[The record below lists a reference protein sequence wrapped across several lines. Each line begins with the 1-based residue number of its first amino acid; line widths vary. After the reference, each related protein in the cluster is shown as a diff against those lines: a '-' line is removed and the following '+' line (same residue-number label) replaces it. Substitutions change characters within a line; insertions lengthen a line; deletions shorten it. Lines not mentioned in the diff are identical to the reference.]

1 MRGVTLE
8 PTKSEFLS
16 LAGPANVVPVSCE
29 LLADLETPI
38 SAYMKLRHLPSSF
51 LLESVEGS
59 AQVARFSV
67 LGGGPRLVLDSD
79 GRTARV
85 LGPTGAVI
93 ERRDGPLGLVRDY
106 LARYR
111 AETRRDLPPFVG
123 GFLGYLG
130 YDAIRLW
137 ERLPG
142 RPPDDPSSAGL
153 PVFRLALMDTV
164 VVFDHRRHTL
174 RVIAN
179 AFLDDGA
186 EAAYRDARERIA
198 AVLERLEG
206 PRPPEPAAP
215 HVPLD
220 ARSNVTAE
228 AYCAAVAR
236 AQEYIRAGDIY
247 QVILSQRF
255 ATPVPGLDPL
265 AIYRALRVLNPSPY
279 MFFLDIGGSTLV
291 GSSPERLVRV
301 EEGRIDMRPLA
312 GTRPRGKSAAD
323 DAALAEALLADP
335 KERAEHVMLV
345 DLTRND
351 VGRVSRFGTVEV
363 TELLAIERYSHVMHL
378 VSHVEGELAAGRSP
392 WDVLQAVFPH
402 GTVSGAPK
410 VRAMEI
416 IDELEPVARGPYAGA
431 VGYFGF
437 DGALNTGITIRTVLV
452 RDGTAYVQA
461 GAGVVYD
468 SHPELEHQECLAK
481 ARGVLAAIA
490 RAGEQHAAGHRQL

>member
-1 MRGVTLE
+1 MRGVVLE
-8 PTKSEFLS
+8 PTRSEFLS
-16 LAGPANVVPVSCE
+16 ARGEANVVPVSCE

-38 SAYMKLRHLPSSF
+38 SAYMKLRDRPSSF
-51 LLESVEGS
+51 LLESVEGN

-67 LGGGPRLVLDSD
+67 LGGDPRLVLECD
-79 GRTARV
+79 GEEVRV
-85 LGPTGAVI
+85 TGPAGPVTESGDPLRVVRAYLG
-93 ERRDGPLGLVRDY
+93 
-106 LARYR
+106 RYR
-111 AETRRDLPPFVG
+111 AEARPDLPPFVG

-130 YDAIRLW
+130 YGAVRLW
-137 ERLPG
+137 ERLPA
-142 RPPDDPSSAGL
+142 RPPDDVGL

-164 VVFDHRRHTL
+164 VVFDHLRHTL
-174 RVIAN
+174 RVVAN

-186 EAAYRDARERIA
+186 EAAYRSATARIA
-198 AVLERLEG
+198 AVLERLDG
-206 PRPPEPAAP
+206 PRPPQPPTRAP
-215 HVPLD
+215 RLATRANMTP
-220 ARSNVTAE
+220 E
-228 AYCAAVAR
+228 AYCAGVER

-279 MFFLDIGGSTLV
+279 MFLLDIGAGMLV
-291 GSSPERLVRV
+291 GSSPERLVRL

-312 GTRPRGKSAAD
+312 GTRPRGRTPAEDEALA
-323 DAALAEALLADP
+323 AALAADP

-351 VGRVSRFGTVEV
+351 VGRVSRYGSVRV
-363 TELLAIERYSHVMHL
+363 TELMAIERYSHVMHL
-378 VSHVEGELAAGRSP
+378 VSHVEGELASGRGP

-416 IDELEPVARGPYAGA
+416 IDELEPIARGPYAGA
-431 VGYFGF
+431 VGYIGF

-452 RDGTAYVQA
+452 RQGVAYVQA
-461 GAGVVYD
+461 GAGIVAD
-468 SHPELEHQECLAK
+468 SVPELEHQECAAK
-481 ARGVLAAIA
+481 ARGVLKAIE
-490 RAGEQHAAGHRQL
+490 RAGEEHAAGHR

>member
-1 MRGVTLE
+1 VSLIDLVPSQR
-8 PTKSEFLS
+8 EFLS

-67 LGGGPRLVLDSD
+67 LGGGPRLVLECD
-79 GRTARV
+79 GRDVRVTGPAGTAV
-85 LGPTGAVI
+85 APGSPEGV
-93 ERRDGPLGLVRDY
+93 VRSH

-111 AETRRDLPPFVG
+111 AEPRPDLPPFTG

-130 YDAIRLW
+130 YDAVRLW
-137 ERLPG
+137 ERLPA
-142 RPPDDPSSAGL
+142 RPPDDASTRGL

-174 RVIAN
+174 RVVAN

-186 EAAYRDARERIA
+186 EAAWRDARERIA
-198 AVLERLEG
+198 AMLALLRG

-215 HVPLD
+215 RLD
-220 ARSNVTAE
+220 LAPSSSMTPE
-228 AYCAAVAR
+228 AYCAAVER
-236 AQEYIRAGDIY
+236 AQEHIRAGDIY
-247 QVILSQRF
+247 QVILAQRF
-255 ATPVPGLDPL
+255 ATPIPGLDPL
-265 AIYRALRVLNPSPY
+265 AIYRALRVVNPSPY
-279 MFFLDIGGSTLV
+279 MFFLDVGGATLV
-291 GSSPERLVRV
+291 GSSPERLVRL
-301 EEGRIDMRPLA
+301 EEGRVDMRPLA
-312 GTRPRGKSAAD
+312 GTRPRGRTAAED
-323 DAALAEALLADP
+323 RALAEALAADP

-351 VGRVSRFGTVEV
+351 VGRVSRYGSVRV
-363 TELLAIERYSHVMHL
+363 SELMAIERYSHVMHL
-378 VSHVEGELAAGRSP
+378 VSHVEGELAPEQGP

-416 IDELEPVARGPYAGA
+416 IDDLEPVARGPYAGA
-431 VGYFGF
+431 VGYIGF
-437 DGALNTGITIRTVLV
+437 DGALNTGITIRTVLA
-452 RDGTAYVQA
+452 RDGVACVQA
-461 GAGVVYD
+461 GAGIVYD
-468 SHPELEHQECLAK
+468 SSPEQEHQECLAK

-490 RAGEQHAAGHRQL
+490 RAGADHAAGHRQL